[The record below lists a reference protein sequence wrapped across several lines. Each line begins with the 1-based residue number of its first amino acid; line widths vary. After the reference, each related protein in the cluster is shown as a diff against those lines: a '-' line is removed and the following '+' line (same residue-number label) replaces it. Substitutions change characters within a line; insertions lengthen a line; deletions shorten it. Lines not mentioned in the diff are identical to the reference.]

1 LESEKA
7 GKYFNG
13 CVGEVDYIAVLIC
26 IRFSINSHF
35 LDFNIDF
42 ELSLQNC
49 NIQVSLYSE
58 AEVARTKERAS

>member
-1 LESEKA
+1 LESKKA
-7 GKYFNG
+7 GKDFNG
-13 CVGEVDYIAVLIC
+13 RVGEVDYIAVLIC
-26 IRFSINSHF
+26 IIFYINSHF

-42 ELSLQNC
+42 ERSLQKC